1 MSRIVTASCKLRS
14 PAGLV
19 RIAAEYPKIARGIE
33 CRWESGCRGQR
44 GDYRTPHRLALALYA
59 AFSDADG
66 IAYRARHNNGE
77 ICYALFDRV
86 SIVGLVPAKEMPATL
101 NARAESVARKPMFRN
116 ACKQRRRIIPP
127 TASQW
132 WKVR

>member
-1 MSRIVTASCKLRS
+1 LRAVSNAVGRAAAAASAAITAPPR
-14 PAGLV
+14 
-19 RIAAEYPKIARGIE
+19 
-33 CRWESGCRGQR
+33 
-44 GDYRTPHRLALALYA
+44 RLALALYA